1 LLKARVSRAFKQRL
15 QAAADSQGKTP
26 SEAMRQALVE
36 WMSRVQQA
44 A

>member
-1 LLKARVSRAFKQRL
+1 MLKARVSRAFKRRL
-15 QAAADSQGKTP
+15 QEVADAQGKTS